1 MKNLSTV
8 FCFLLGLGQAL
19 GQEDPSASLFGL
31 DNVVDVHITISSEEW
46 AKLQPPADVRIDD
59 QVVGKAFED
68 LIEDAMA
75 GGHFA
80 VRNQRGPAWL
90 AISVSI
96 TSTAGAMSR
105 LTARR

>member
-1 MKNLSTV
+1 MKKLSTV
-8 FCFLLGLGQAL
+8 FCFLLGASEAL

-59 QVVGKAFED
+59 QAVGKAFED

-75 GGHFA
+75 GGHFRSEKSTRPGLA
-80 VRNQRGPAWL
+80 GYLGVDHQYGRG
-90 AISVSI
+90 
-96 TSTAGAMSR
+96 MSR